1 MLRTMG
7 AVKKSHEYNILL
19 ISIIF
24 ARSAGAETGKEKFGV
39 FRFLKKSHVA
49 ETA

>member
-1 MLRTMG
+1 MG
-7 AVKKSHEYNILL
+7 AVKKSHEYNIPL

-24 ARSAGAETGKEKFGV
+24 ARSAGAETGKEKFDV